1 MASGRGASAA
11 MSRGLIMSADAIPP
25 RSRGSTRFRARR
37 ALWVRQALLPTEQ
50 FIHSETVG
58 AMTMLGAAVVA
69 LGWANSPWSDSYHAL
84 WHVRFSVDFPLL
96 RISKDLH
103 HWVNDG
109 LMAVFFFIVGL
120 EMKAEIAEGELKSL
134 RQAALPVIAA
144 LGGMIVPALVY
155 HLFNPAGEPARG
167 WGIPMATDIAFALG
181 TMALLGDRVPLKL
194 RTFLLAL
201 AAADDIG
208 AIIVIAVFY
217 TGAISIAA
225 AAVALIFLAILVA
238 MKRVGVRSP
247 FAYAVAGILF
257 WAAVLDSGI
266 HATIAGVVLGLLTP
280 AEAWFDHRAFLAE
293 ARPVFDRLER
303 AIRGNDDNGAEATYG
318 ELEALTYET
327 ESPVH
332 RREREVRP
340 WVTFLVLPLFALS
353 NAGVPLGAAQI
364 HRALSDPVTAGVFA
378 GLVAGKLVGVLGFS
392 AVAVLAGISVL
403 PEGIRWRQM
412 TGVAMLAGIGFTVS
426 LFITGL
432 AFSADQTAAAAKL
445 GILAASVFAAVAGYL
460 VLRGATRLPRASR

>member
-1 MASGRGASAA
+1 
-11 MSRGLIMSADAIPP
+11 
-25 RSRGSTRFRARR
+25 
-37 ALWVRQALLPTEQ
+37 
-50 FIHSETVG
+50 
-58 AMTMLGAAVVA
+58 
-69 LGWANSPWSDSYHAL
+69 
-84 WHVRFSVDFPLL
+84 
-96 RISKDLH
+96 
-103 HWVNDG
+103 

-120 EMKAEIAEGELKSL
+120 EMKAEIAEGELKSM

-155 HLFNPAGEPARG
+155 HVFNPAGESARG

-217 TGAISIAA
+217 TGAISIP
-225 AAVALIFLAILVA
+225 AAVTALIFLAILVA
-238 MKRVGVRSP
+238 MKRAGMRSP

-266 HATIAGVVLGLLTP
+266 HATIAGVILGLLTP
-280 AEAWFDHRAFLAE
+280 TEAWFDNHTFLDE
-293 ARPVFDRLER
+293 ARPVFDRLES
-303 AIRGNDDNGAEATYG
+303 AIRAADENSAEAMFG
-318 ELEALTYET
+318 ELEELTYET

-353 NAGVPLGAAQI
+353 NAGVPLGTAQI

-378 GLVAGKLVGVLGFS
+378 GLVAGKFVGVLGFS
-392 AVAVLAGISVL
+392 ALAVLAGISAL
-403 PEGIRWRQM
+403 PQGIGWRQM
-412 TGVAMLAGIGFTVS
+412 AGVAMLAGIGFTVS
-426 LFITGL
+426 LFIAAL
-432 AFSADQTAAAAKL
+432 AFSADQTIASAKL
-445 GILAASVFAAVAGYL
+445 GILAASVVAAVAGYL
-460 VLRGATRLPRASR
+460 VLRSGPRPPLASS

>member
-1 MASGRGASAA
+1 MTCCRGISAA
-11 MSRGLIMSADAIPP
+11 ISCCLIMSAEAIPP
-25 RSRGSTRFRARR
+25 RSRGSRRFRARH
-37 ALWVRQALLPTEQ
+37 ALWVRQALLPLEQ

-58 AMTMLGAAVVA
+58 AMTMLGAAAVA
-69 LGWANSPWSDSYHAL
+69 LLWANSPWSASYQAL
-84 WHVRFSVDFPLL
+84 WHLRFSVDFPLL

-120 EMKAEIAEGELKSL
+120 EMKAEMAEGELRSL

-144 LGGMIVPALVY
+144 AGGMIVPAVVY
-155 HLFNPAGEPARG
+155 HFFNPAGEAARG

-181 TMALLGDRVPLKL
+181 TMALLGDRVPVKL

-225 AAVALIFLAILVA
+225 AATALIFLAILVA
-238 MKRVGVRSP
+238 MKRAGVRSP

-266 HATIAGVVLGLLTP
+266 HATIAGVILGLLTP
-280 AEAWFDHRAFLAE
+280 TQAWFDHGVFLGE
-293 ARPVFDRLER
+293 ARPVLDRLEHAINDGDDSR
-303 AIRGNDDNGAEATYG
+303 AAALFG
-318 ELEALTYET
+318 ELETLTYET

-353 NAGVPLGAAQI
+353 NAGVPLGAAQV
-364 HRALSDPVTAGVFA
+364 HRALGDPVTAGVFA
-378 GLVAGKLVGVLGFS
+378 GLVAGKFVGVLGFS
-392 AVAVLAGISVL
+392 VVAVLAGISAL

-412 TGVAMLAGIGFTVS
+412 TGVAALGGIGFTVS

-432 AFSADQTAAAAKL
+432 AFSTDQTVASAKL
-445 GILAASVFAAVAGYL
+445 GILAGSIVAAVAGYL
-460 VLRGATRLPRASR
+460 VLNSGSSPPGETS

>member
-1 MASGRGASAA
+1 MASGRGTSAA
-11 MSRGLIMSADAIPP
+11 AHRCFIMSAEGIPP
-25 RSRGSTRFRARR
+25 RSRGSRRFRARR
-37 ALWVRQALLPTEQ
+37 AFWVRNALLPLEQ

-58 AMTMLGAAVVA
+58 AITMLAAAAVA
-69 LGWANSPWSDSYHAL
+69 LIWANSPWSASYQAL

-103 HWVNDG
+103 HWINDG

-134 RQAALPVIAA
+134 RQAALPAVAA
-144 LGGMIVPALVY
+144 LGGMIMPALIY
-155 HLFNPAGEPARG
+155 HLFNPAGELARG

-181 TMALLGDRVPLKL
+181 AMALLGDRVPLKL

-217 TGAISIAA
+217 SSAISIP
-225 AAVALIFLAILVA
+225 AVVTALIFLAILVA
-238 MKRVGVRSP
+238 MKRAGVRNP

-266 HATIAGVVLGLLTP
+266 HATIAGVILGLLTP
-280 AEAWFDHRAFLAE
+280 TEAWFDYRAFLAE
-293 ARPVFDRLER
+293 ARPLVDRLGT
-303 AIRGNDDNGAEATYG
+303 AIRTDDENGAAAMFG
-318 ELEALTYET
+318 ELETLTYET
-327 ESPVH
+327 ESPVY

-353 NAGVPLGAAQI
+353 NAGVALGAAQF
-364 HRALSDPVTAGVFA
+364 HRALGDPVTAGVFV
-378 GLVAGKLVGVLGFS
+378 GLVAGKLLGVLGFS
-392 AVAVLAGISVL
+392 GIAVLAGISAL
-403 PEGIRWRQM
+403 PEGVRWRQM
-412 TGVAMLAGIGFTVS
+412 VGVAMLAGIGFTVS

-432 AFSADQTAAAAKL
+432 AFSADQAVASAKL
-445 GILAASVFAAVAGYL
+445 GILVASVVAAVAGYL
-460 VLRGATRLPRASR
+460 VLRSGPRPSRASS

>member
-1 MASGRGASAA
+1 MP
-11 MSRGLIMSADAIPP
+11 L
-25 RSRGSTRFRARR
+25 
-37 ALWVRQALLPTEQ
+37 EQ

-58 AMTMLGAAVVA
+58 ATTMLGAAVVA
-69 LGWANSPWSDSYHAL
+69 MLWANSPWSASYHAL
-84 WHVRFSVDFPLL
+84 WHVRFSIDFPLL

-120 EMKAEIAEGELKSL
+120 EMKAEIAEGELKSM

-144 LGGMIVPALVY
+144 LGGMIVPALAY
-155 HLFNPAGEPARG
+155 HVFNPAGEPARG

-217 TGAISIAA
+217 TGAISIP
-225 AAVALIFLAILVA
+225 AAVTALIFFAILVA
-238 MKRVGVRSP
+238 MKRAGVRSP

-266 HATIAGVVLGLLTP
+266 HATIAGVILGLLTP
-280 AEAWFDHRAFLAE
+280 TEAWFDNHAFLDE
-293 ARPVFDRLER
+293 ARPVFNRLES
-303 AIRGNDDNGAEATYG
+303 AIRAADENSAEAMFG
-318 ELEALTYET
+318 ELEELTYET

-353 NAGVPLGAAQI
+353 NAGVQLGAAQI

-378 GLVAGKLVGVLGFS
+378 GLVAGKFVGVLGFS
-392 AVAVLAGISVL
+392 ALAVLAGISAL
-403 PEGIRWRQM
+403 PQGIGWRQM
-412 TGVAMLAGIGFTVS
+412 VGVAMLAGIGFTVS
-426 LFITGL
+426 LFIAGL
-432 AFSADQTAAAAKL
+432 AFSAEQTIASAKL
-445 GILAASVFAAVAGYL
+445 GILAASVVAAVAGYL
-460 VLRGATRLPRASR
+460 VLRSGPRPPRASS

>member
-1 MASGRGASAA
+1 MASGRGISAA
-11 MSRGLIMSADAIPP
+11 MIRFLIMSAEAIPP
-25 RSRGSTRFRARR
+25 RSRGSRRFHARR
-37 ALWVRQALLPTEQ
+37 AVWVREALLPLEG

-58 AMTMLGAAVVA
+58 AMTMLGAAAIA
-69 LGWANSPWSDSYHAL
+69 LVWANSAWSSSYHVL

-109 LMAVFFFIVGL
+109 LMAVFFFVVGL
-120 EMKAEIAEGELKSL
+120 EMKAEIAEGELKRL

-144 LGGMIVPALVY
+144 LGGMIVPALLY
-155 HLFNPAGEPARG
+155 HFFNPAGEPARG

-181 TMALLGDRVPLKL
+181 TMALLGDRVPHKL

-225 AAVALIFLAILVA
+225 AATALIFLAILIA

-266 HATIAGVVLGLLTP
+266 HATIAGVILGLLTP
-280 AEAWFDHRAFLAE
+280 TEAWFDHRAFLGE
-293 ARPVFDRLER
+293 ARPIFDRLER
-303 AIRGNDDNGAEATYG
+303 AIRDDDDSRAAMLFG
-318 ELEALTYET
+318 EMEALTYET

-340 WVTFLVLPLFALS
+340 WVTFFVLPLFALS
-353 NAGVPLGAAQI
+353 NAGVPLGAAQV
-364 HRALSDPVTAGVFA
+364 HRALADPVTAGVFA

-392 AVAVLAGISVL
+392 AFVVAAGISVL
-403 PEGIRWRQM
+403 PEGIGWRQM
-412 TGVAMLAGIGFTVS
+412 AGVATLAGIGFTVS

-432 AFSADQTAAAAKL
+432 AFSSEQTVASAKL
-445 GILAASVFAAVAGYL
+445 GILAASIAAAAAGYL
-460 VLRGATRLPRASR
+460 VLRSGSRAPSASC